1 MRVEPI
7 ERRRIQLQ
15 GLLQGVG
22 FRPFVYRI
30 ATDLGLSGAV
40 WNGPAGVTIEVEGI
54 RPILETFLYRIKQE
68 RPVHAVIDRID
79 SARLDPT
86 GEERFEI
93 RESDLAGVRETS
105 VPPDLATCADCL
117 RETFDPANRRYRYP
131 FTNCTDC
138 GPRFSMI
145 ELLPYDRINTTMRK
159 FPLCEECRNEYE
171 NPANRRFHAE
181 PNACPSCGPHLE
193 LWEADG
199 SVRASHDAALL
210 AAADALRRGMI
221 VAVKGLGGFHLM
233 VDARNEEAVQ
243 RLRRR
248 KVREAKPFAL
258 MFPTLE
264 PVKNA
269 CQISEMEARLL
280 LSPES
285 PIVLLKKSAPSAI
298 AFSVAPDNPYLGIL
312 LPYTPL
318 HHLLMSELGFPV
330 VATSGNRSEEPIC
343 TDENDALRRLAGIA
357 DLFLVHNRPIVRP
370 LDDSVVRVIA
380 ERPLILRRARGYAPL
395 SFDIETN
402 RPLPSDRSLLAVGG
416 YLKSTIAI
424 LAGGRITLSQHL
436 GDIENAETDRTFR
449 QAIADLKRLYDHS
462 PDAVVCDL
470 HPDYR
475 STRFAQ
481 ETGLPLHRVQHHYAH
496 VLSCMAEHR
505 LEGPLLGIAWDGSG
519 LGPDGTLWGGEFLK
533 IDEGS
538 FQRVAHFRTFR
549 LPGGERAMREPRRSA
564 LGLLYESFGE
574 SVFEGRAALSAF
586 NAEERRILKTMLK
599 SGLNAPI
606 TSSAGRL
613 FDAVASLLGLRQTSR
628 FEGEAA
634 MALEF
639 ACEGIE
645 TEEAY
650 PFRIPECGTPKA
662 PLIIDWAP
670 LIEAILGDLEQ
681 SRPIGEIAARFH
693 NTLSEIIVSVAQRI
707 GEEKVVLTGGCFQ
720 NKVLTERAMMRLSA
734 EGFQPYRHQ
743 QIPPN
748 DGGLA
753 AGQILA
759 ALRINQE
766 K

>member
-1 MRVEPI
+1 MKVEPI
-7 ERRRIQLQ
+7 ERRRIQLR

-22 FRPFVYRI
+22 FRPFVFRL

-40 WNGPAGVTIEVEGI
+40 WNRPEGVTIEIEGA
-54 RPILETFLYRIKQE
+54 RPSLEVFLHRIEQE
-68 RPVHAVIDRID
+68 RPVHAVIDQID
-79 SARLDPT
+79 STPLDPI
-86 GEERFEI
+86 GEARFEI
-93 RESDLAGVRETS
+93 RESDRAGVRETS

-117 RETFDPANRRYRYP
+117 RETLDSANRRYRYP

-159 FPLCEECRNEYE
+159 FPLCGECRNEYE
-171 NPANRRFHAE
+171 NRSDRRFHAE
-181 PNACPSCGPHLE
+181 PNACPACGPHLE
-193 LWEADG
+193 LWEPDG
-199 SVRASHDAALL
+199 SVRASHDPALR
-210 AAADALRRGMI
+210 AAADALRQGKI

-243 RLRRR
+243 RLRQR
-248 KVREAKPFAL
+248 KIREAKPFAL
-258 MFPTLE
+258 MFPTLAS
-264 PVKNA
+264 VGTV
-269 CQISEMEARLL
+269 CRLSELEARLL

-285 PIVLLKKSAPSAI
+285 PIVLLKKSVPSAI
-298 AFSVAPDNPYLGIL
+298 AFSVAPDNPYLGVL

-395 SFDIETN
+395 SFQIET
-402 RPLPSDRSLLAVGG
+402 DRSLLAVGG
-416 YLKSTIAI
+416 HLKNTVAI
-424 LAGGRITLSQHL
+424 SAGGKITLSQHL
-436 GDIENAETDRTFR
+436 GDLENAETDQTFR
-449 QAIADLKRLYDHS
+449 QAIADQKKLYHHS

-475 STRFAQ
+475 STQFAR
-481 ETGLPLHRVQHHYAH
+481 ETGLPLHPVQHHYAH
-496 VLSCMAEHR
+496 LLSCMAEHR

-533 IDEGS
+533 IDERS
-538 FQRVAHFRTFR
+538 FQRAAHFRTFR

-564 LGLLYESFGE
+564 LGLLYEQLGGRA
-574 SVFEGRAALSAF
+574 FEGRAALSAF
-586 NAEERRILKTMLK
+586 NAEERRILKKMLET
-599 SGLNAPI
+599 GLNAPL

-639 ACEGIE
+639 ACEGIG

-650 PFRIPECGTPKA
+650 PFRILECRTPKV

-670 LIEAILGDLEQ
+670 LIEAILGDLEH
-681 SRPIGEIAARFH
+681 SRPIGEIAALFH
-693 NTLSEIIVSVAQRI
+693 NTLSEIILSVAQRI

-720 NKVLTERAMMRLSA
+720 NKVLTERAIARLTA

-753 AGQILA
+753 VGQILA

>member
-1 MRVEPI
+1 M
-7 ERRRIQLQ
+7 ERRRIQLK

-22 FRPFVYRI
+22 FRPFVFRL

-40 WNGPAGVTIEVEGI
+40 WNGPEGVTIEIEGA
-54 RPILETFLYRIKQE
+54 RPNLETFLLRIEQE
-68 RPVHAVIDRID
+68 RPIHAVIDRID
-79 SARLDPT
+79 STPLDPI
-86 GEERFEI
+86 GEARFEI
-93 RESDLAGVRETS
+93 RESDCAGARETS

-117 RETFDPANRRYRYP
+117 RETLDPANRRYRYP

-145 ELLPYDRINTTMRK
+145 ESLPYDRSNTTMRH
-159 FPLCEECRNEYE
+159 FPMCDACRMEYE
-171 NPANRRFHAE
+171 NPSDRRFHAE
-181 PNACPSCGPHLE
+181 PNACPACGPHLE
-193 LWEADG
+193 LWEPDG
-199 SVRASHDAALL
+199 RVIASHGPALG
-210 AAADALRRGMI
+210 AAADALRQGKI
-221 VAVKGLGGFHLM
+221 IAVKGLGGFHLM
-233 VDARNEEAVQ
+233 VDAAIEDAVR
-243 RLRRR
+243 RLRAR
-248 KVREAKPFAL
+248 KEREAKPLAL

-264 PVKNA
+264 SIQRA
-269 CQISEMEARLL
+269 CHVSELEAALL
-280 LSPES
+280 HSSEA
-285 PIVLLKKSAPSAI
+285 PIVLLKKLSASHSAI
-298 AFSVAPDNPYLGIL
+298 RNPQSEIALSVAPDNPYLGVL

-380 ERPLILRRARGYAPL
+380 VRPLILRRARGYAPL
-395 SFDIETN
+395 SFQIESN
-402 RPLPSDRSLLAVGG
+402 RSLLAVGG
-416 YLKSTIAI
+416 HLKNTVAI
-424 LAGGRITLSQHL
+424 SAGGKITLSQHL
-436 GDIENAETDRTFR
+436 GDLANAETDRTFR
-449 QAIADLKRLYDHS
+449 QAIADLKKLYHHS

-475 STRFAQ
+475 STQFTR
-481 ETGLPLHRVQHHYAH
+481 ETGLPLWPVQHHYAH
-496 VLSCMAEHR
+496 LLSCMAEHR

-533 IDEGS
+533 IDERS
-538 FQRVAHFRTFR
+538 FQRAAHFRTFR

-564 LGLLYESFGE
+564 LGLLYETFGE
-574 SVFEGRAALSAF
+574 RAFEGRAALSAF
-586 NAEERRILKTMLK
+586 NAEERRILKKMLEA
-599 SGLNAPI
+599 GFNAPL

-613 FDAVASLLGLRQTSR
+613 FDAVASLLGLKQTSR

-639 ACEGIE
+639 SCEGIE

-650 PFRIPECGTPKA
+650 PFRILERGTPKS

-670 LIEAILGDLEQ
+670 LIEAILGELEQ
-681 SRPIGEIAARFH
+681 SRPIGEIAALFH
-693 NTLSEIIVSVAQRI
+693 NTLSEIMVSVARRI

-720 NKVLTERAMMRLSA
+720 NKVLTERAVARLYA

-753 AGQILA
+753 VGQILA
-759 ALRINQE
+759 ALRSQKE
-766 K
+766 R

>member
-7 ERRRIQLQ
+7 ERRRIQLR

-22 FRPFVYRI
+22 FRPFIFRL

-40 WNGPAGVTIEVEGI
+40 WNGPAGVTIEIEGV
-54 RPILETFLYRIKQE
+54 RPNLETFLLRIEQE
-68 RPVHAVIDRID
+68 RPVHAVIDQID
-79 SARLDPT
+79 STPLDPI
-86 GEERFEI
+86 GEARFEI
-93 RESDLAGVRETS
+93 RESDCAGARETS

-131 FTNCTDC
+131 FTNCIDC

-145 ELLPYDRINTTMRK
+145 ESLPYDRINTTMRK
-159 FPLCEECRNEYE
+159 FPLCDNCRSEYE
-171 NPANRRFHAE
+171 NRSDRRFHAE
-181 PNACPSCGPHLE
+181 PNGCPACGPHLE
-193 LWEADG
+193 LWEPDG

-210 AAADALRRGMI
+210 AAADALRLGKI

-243 RLRRR
+243 RLRQR
-248 KVREAKPFAL
+248 KGREAKPFAL
-258 MFPTLE
+258 MFPTLAS
-264 PVKNA
+264 VKTV
-269 CQISEMEARLL
+269 CRLSEREARLL

-298 AFSVAPDNPYLGIL
+298 AFSVAPENPYLGVL

-357 DLFLVHNRPIVRP
+357 DLFLIHNRPIVRP

-380 ERPLILRRARGYAPL
+380 VRPLILRRARGYAPL
-395 SFDIETN
+395 SFQIETN
-402 RPLPSDRSLLAVGG
+402 RSLLAVGG
-416 YLKSTIAI
+416 HLKNTVAI
-424 LAGGRITLSQHL
+424 SAGGKITLSQHL
-436 GDIENAETDRTFR
+436 GDLENAETDRTFR
-449 QAIADLKRLYDHS
+449 QAVADLKKLYHHS

-475 STRFAQ
+475 STQFAR
-481 ETGLPLHRVQHHYAH
+481 EIGLPLHPVQHHYAH
-496 VLSCMAEHR
+496 LLSCMAEHR

-519 LGPDGTLWGGEFLK
+519 LGLDGTLWGGEFLR
-533 IDEGS
+533 IDARS
-538 FQRVAHFRTFR
+538 FQRAAHFRTFR
-549 LPGGERAMREPRRSA
+549 LPGGERTMREPRRSA
-564 LGLLYESFGE
+564 LGLLYEPFGE
-574 SVFEGRAALSAF
+574 RAFEGQAALSAF
-586 NAEERRILKTMLK
+586 NAEERRILKKMLET
-599 SGLNAPI
+599 GLNAPL

-613 FDAVASLLGLRQTSR
+613 FDAVASLLGLKQTSR

-650 PFRIPECGTPKA
+650 PFRILKCGTPA

-693 NTLSEIIVSVAQRI
+693 NTLAEIILSVARRI

-720 NKVLTERAMMRLSA
+720 NKALTEKAVARLSA
-734 EGFQPYRHQ
+734 EGFHPFWHQ

-753 AGQILA
+753 VGQILA

>member
-7 ERRRIQLQ
+7 ERRRIQLK

-22 FRPFVYRI
+22 FRPFVFRL

-40 WNGPAGVTIEVEGI
+40 WNEPAGVTIEIEGA
-54 RPILETFLYRIKQE
+54 RPNLETFLLRIEQE

-79 SARLDPT
+79 STPLDPI
-86 GEERFEI
+86 GEARFEI
-93 RESDLAGVRETS
+93 RESDRAGARETS

-117 RETFDPANRRYRYP
+117 RETLDPANRRYRYP
-131 FTNCTDC
+131 FTNCTHC

-145 ELLPYDRINTTMRK
+145 ESLPYDRANISMRH
-159 FPLCEECRNEYE
+159 FQMCESCRAEYE
-171 NPANRRFHAE
+171 NPADRRFHAE
-181 PNACPSCGPHLE
+181 PNACPACGPHLE
-193 LWEADG
+193 LWEPDG
-199 SVRASHDAALL
+199 AVRASHDAALL
-210 AAADALRRGMI
+210 GAADALRQGKI

-243 RLRRR
+243 RLRQR
-248 KVREAKPFAL
+248 KKREAKPFAL
-258 MFPTLE
+258 IFPTLAS
-264 PVKNA
+264 VGTA
-269 CQISEMEARLL
+269 CRLSELEARLL

-285 PIVLLKKSAPSAI
+285 PIVLLKKSAPSTI
-298 AFSVAPDNPYLGIL
+298 AFSVAPDNPYLGVL

-318 HHLLMSELGFPV
+318 HHLLMAELGFPV

-357 DLFLVHNRPIVRP
+357 DLFLIHNRPIVRP

-380 ERPLILRRARGYAPL
+380 GRPLISRRARGYAPL
-395 SFDIETN
+395 SFQLGTN
-402 RPLPSDRSLLAVGG
+402 RSLLAVGG
-416 YLKSTIAI
+416 HLKNTVAVS
-424 LAGGRITLSQHL
+424 AGGRITLSQHL
-436 GDIENAETDRTFR
+436 GDLDNTETDRTYR
-449 QAIADLKRLYDHS
+449 QAIADLKKLYHHS

-475 STRFAQ
+475 STQFAR
-481 ETGLPLHRVQHHYAH
+481 ETGLPLHPVQHHYAH
-496 VLSCMAEHR
+496 LLSCMAEHR

-519 LGPDGTLWGGEFLK
+519 LGLDGTLWGGEFLK
-533 IDEGS
+533 IDERS
-538 FQRVAHFRTFR
+538 FQRAAHFRTFR

-564 LGLLYESFGE
+564 LGLLYEAFGDRA
-574 SVFEGRAALSAF
+574 FEGRIALSAF
-586 NAEERRILKTMLK
+586 NAEERRILKKMLET
-599 SGLNAPI
+599 GVNAPL
-606 TSSAGRL
+606 TSSVGRL
-613 FDAVASLLGLRQTSR
+613 FDAVASLLGLRQTNR

-650 PFRIPECGTPKA
+650 PFRILERGTPKA

-670 LIEAILGDLEQ
+670 LIESILGELEQ
-681 SRPIGEIAARFH
+681 SCPIGEIAALFH
-693 NTLSEIIVSVAQRI
+693 NTLSEIMVSVARRI

-743 QIPPN
+743 QIPSN

-753 AGQILA
+753 VGQILA

>member
-7 ERRRIQLQ
+7 ERRRIQLR

-22 FRPFVYRI
+22 FRPFVFHL

-40 WNGPAGVTIEVEGI
+40 WNRPEGVTIEIEGI
-54 RPILETFLYRIKQE
+54 RPNLETFLLRIEQE
-68 RPVHAVIDRID
+68 RPVHAVIDQID
-79 SARLDPT
+79 STPLDPI
-86 GEERFEI
+86 GEARFEI
-93 RESDLAGVRETS
+93 RESDRAGVRGTS

-117 RETFDPANRRYRYP
+117 RETLDPANRRYRYP
-131 FTNCTDC
+131 FTNCTHC

-145 ELLPYDRINTTMRK
+145 ELLPYDRINTTMRE

-171 NPANRRFHAE
+171 NPSDRRFHAE
-181 PNACPSCGPHLE
+181 PNACPACGPHLE
-193 LWEADG
+193 LWESDG
-199 SVRASHDAALL
+199 SVRASHDTALL
-210 AAADALRRGMI
+210 AAADALRRGKI

-243 RLRRR
+243 RLRQR
-248 KVREAKPFAL
+248 KIREAKPFAL
-258 MFPTLE
+258 MFPTLAS
-264 PVKNA
+264 VRTV
-269 CQISEMEARLL
+269 CRLSELEARLL

-298 AFSVAPDNPYLGIL
+298 AFSVAPDNPYLGVL

-357 DLFLVHNRPIVRP
+357 DLFLIHNRPIVRP
-370 LDDSVVRVIA
+370 FDDSIVRVIA
-380 ERPLILRRARGYAPL
+380 VRPLILRRARGYAPL
-395 SFDIETN
+395 SFQIETN
-402 RPLPSDRSLLAVGG
+402 RSLLAVGG
-416 YLKSTIAI
+416 HLKNTVAI
-424 LAGGRITLSQHL
+424 SAGGRITLSQHL
-436 GDIENAETDRTFR
+436 GDLENAEADRNFR
-449 QAIADLKRLYDHS
+449 QAIADLERLYHHS

-475 STRFAQ
+475 STQFAR
-481 ETGLPLHRVQHHYAH
+481 ETGLPLHPVQHHYAH

-533 IDEGS
+533 IDERS
-538 FQRVAHFRTFR
+538 FQRAAHFRTFR

-564 LGLLYESFGE
+564 LGLLYEPFGDRA
-574 SVFEGRAALSAF
+574 FEEHAFLIVF

-599 SGLNAPI
+599 TGLNAPL

-613 FDAVASLLGLRQTSR
+613 FDAVASLLGLKQTSR

-650 PFRIPECGTPKA
+650 PFRLLEYGTPNA
-662 PLIIDWAP
+662 PLIVDWAP

-681 SRPIGEIAARFH
+681 SRPIGEIAALFH
-693 NTLSEIIVSVAQRI
+693 NTLAEIIVSVARRI

-720 NKVLTERAMMRLSA
+720 NKVLTERAITRLSA
-734 EGFQPYRHQ
+734 EGFHPFWHQ

-753 AGQILA
+753 VGQILA

>member
-7 ERRRIQLQ
+7 ERRRIQLR

-22 FRPFVYRI
+22 FRPFVFRL

-40 WNGPAGVTIEVEGI
+40 WNRPEGVTIEIEGV
-54 RPILETFLYRIKQE
+54 RPNLETFLLRIEQE
-68 RPVHAVIDRID
+68 RPVHAVIDQID
-79 SARLDPT
+79 STLLDPI
-86 GEERFEI
+86 GEARFEI
-93 RESDLAGVRETS
+93 RESDRAGVSKTS

-117 RETFDPANRRYRYP
+117 RETLDPANRRYRYP
-131 FTNCTDC
+131 FTNCTHC

-145 ELLPYDRINTTMRK
+145 ELLPYDRINTTMRE

-171 NPANRRFHAE
+171 NPSDRRFHAE
-181 PNACPSCGPHLE
+181 PNACPACGPRLE
-193 LWEADG
+193 IWEVDG

-210 AAADALRRGMI
+210 AAADALRLGKI

-243 RLRRR
+243 RLRQR
-248 KVREAKPFAL
+248 KIREAKPFAL
-258 MFPTLE
+258 MFPTLAS
-264 PVKNA
+264 VRTV
-269 CQISEMEARLL
+269 CRLSELEADLL

-298 AFSVAPDNPYLGIL
+298 AFSVAPDNPYLGVL

-357 DLFLVHNRPIVRP
+357 DLFLIHNRPIVRP

-380 ERPLILRRARGYAPL
+380 ERPLIVRRARGYAPL
-395 SFDIETN
+395 SFQIETN
-402 RPLPSDRSLLAVGG
+402 RSLLAVGG
-416 YLKSTIAI
+416 HLKNTVAI
-424 LAGGRITLSQHL
+424 SAGGRITLSQHL
-436 GDIENAETDRTFR
+436 GDLENAETDQTFR
-449 QAIADLKRLYDHS
+449 QAIADLKKLYHHS

-475 STRFAQ
+475 STQFAR
-481 ETGLPLHRVQHHYAH
+481 ETGLPLHPVQHHYAH
-496 VLSCMAEHR
+496 LLSCMAEHR

-519 LGPDGTLWGGEFLK
+519 LGLDGTLWGGEFLR
-533 IDEGS
+533 IDARS

-564 LGLLYESFGE
+564 LGLLYEPFGE
-574 SVFEGRAALSAF
+574 RAFEGRAALSAF
-586 NAEERRILKTMLK
+586 NAEERRILKTMLE
-599 SGLNAPI
+599 SGLNAPL
-606 TSSAGRL
+606 TSSVGRL

-650 PFRIPECGTPKA
+650 PFRILECGTPKA

-670 LIEAILGDLEQ
+670 LIEAILGDLEH
-681 SRPIGEIAARFH
+681 SRPIGEIAALFH
-693 NTLSEIIVSVAQRI
+693 NTLSEIIVSVARRI

-720 NKVLTERAMMRLSA
+720 NKVLTERAITRLSA

-753 AGQILA
+753 VGQILA

>member
-7 ERRRIQLQ
+7 ERRRIQLR

-22 FRPFVYRI
+22 FRPFIFRL

-40 WNGPAGVTIEVEGI
+40 WNGPAGVTIEIEGA
-54 RPILETFLYRIKQE
+54 RPNLETFLLRIEQE
-68 RPVHAVIDRID
+68 RPVHAVIDQID
-79 SARLDPT
+79 STPLDPI
-86 GEERFEI
+86 GEARFEI
-93 RESDLAGVRETS
+93 RESDRAGARETS

-117 RETFDPANRRYRYP
+117 RETLDPANRRYRYP

-145 ELLPYDRINTTMRK
+145 ELLPYDRINTTMRE

-171 NPANRRFHAE
+171 NRSDRRFHAE
-181 PNACPSCGPHLE
+181 PNACPACGPHLE
-193 LWEADG
+193 LWESDG
-199 SVRASHDAALL
+199 SVRASHDPALR
-210 AAADALRRGMI
+210 AAADALRQGKI

-243 RLRRR
+243 RLRQR
-248 KVREAKPFAL
+248 KIREAKPFAL
-258 MFPTLE
+258 IFPTLAS
-264 PVKNA
+264 VGAVCRLSKL
-269 CQISEMEARLL
+269 EARLL

-298 AFSVAPDNPYLGIL
+298 ASSVAPDNPYLGVL

-357 DLFLVHNRPIVRP
+357 DLFLIHNRPIVRP

-395 SFDIETN
+395 SFQIETN
-402 RPLPSDRSLLAVGG
+402 RSLLAVGG
-416 YLKSTIAI
+416 HLKNTVAI
-424 LAGGRITLSQHL
+424 SAGGKITLSQHL
-436 GDIENAETDRTFR
+436 GDLENAETDQTFR
-449 QAIADLKRLYDHS
+449 QAVADLKKLYHHS

-475 STRFAQ
+475 STQFAR
-481 ETGLPLHRVQHHYAH
+481 ETGLPLQPVQHHYAH
-496 VLSCMAEHR
+496 LLSCMAEHR
-505 LEGPLLGIAWDGSG
+505 LEGALLGIAWDGSG
-519 LGPDGTLWGGEFLK
+519 LGPDGTLWGGEFLR
-533 IDEGS
+533 IDERS
-538 FQRVAHFRTFR
+538 FQRAAHFRTFR

-564 LGLLYESFGE
+564 LGLLYEPFGDRAFEE
-574 SVFEGRAALSAF
+574 SAFLIVF

-599 SGLNAPI
+599 SGLNAPL
-606 TSSAGRL
+606 TSSVGRL

-650 PFRIPECGTPKA
+650 PFRILECGTPKA

-670 LIEAILGDLEQ
+670 LIEAILGELEH
-681 SRPIGEIAARFH
+681 SRPTGEIAVLFH
-693 NTLSEIIVSVAQRI
+693 NTLSEIIVSVARRI

-753 AGQILA
+753 VGQILA
-759 ALRINQE
+759 ALRIDQE

>member
-7 ERRRIQLQ
+7 ERRRIQLR

-22 FRPFVYRI
+22 FRPFVFRL

-40 WNGPAGVTIEVEGI
+40 WNRPEGVTIEIEGV
-54 RPILETFLYRIKQE
+54 RPNLETFLLRIERE

-79 SARLDPT
+79 NTPLEPI

-93 RESDLAGVRETS
+93 RESDHGGAREAS
-105 VPPDLATCADCL
+105 ILPDLATCADCL
-117 RETFDPANRRYRYP
+117 REIFDPDDRRYRYP
-131 FTNCTDC
+131 FTNCTHC

-145 ELLPYDRINTTMRK
+145 ESLPYDRINTTMRE

-171 NPANRRFHAE
+171 NPSDRRFHAE
-181 PNACPSCGPHLE
+181 PNACPACGPHLE
-193 LWEADG
+193 LWEPDG
-199 SVRASHDAALL
+199 ALRASHDEALL
-210 AAADALRRGMI
+210 AAADALRQGKI

-243 RLRRR
+243 RLRQR
-248 KVREAKPFAL
+248 KIREAKPFAL
-258 MFPTLE
+258 MFPTPASVGTVCRLSELE
-264 PVKNA
+264 
-269 CQISEMEARLL
+269 SHLL

-285 PIVLLKKSAPSAI
+285 PIVLLKKSASSAI
-298 AFSVAPDNPYLGIL
+298 ALSVAPDNPYLGVL

-318 HHLLMSELGFPV
+318 HHLLMAELGFPV

-357 DLFLVHNRPIVRP
+357 DLFLIHNRPIVRP

-380 ERPLILRRARGYAPL
+380 VRPLILRRARGYAPL
-395 SFDIETN
+395 SFQIETN
-402 RPLPSDRSLLAVGG
+402 RSLLAVGG
-416 YLKSTIAI
+416 HLKNTVAI
-424 LAGGRITLSQHL
+424 SAGGRITLSQHL
-436 GDIENAETDRTFR
+436 GDLENAETDQTFR
-449 QAIADLKRLYDHS
+449 QAIADLKKLYHHS

-475 STRFAQ
+475 STQFAR
-481 ETGLPLHRVQHHYAH
+481 ETGLPLCPVQHHYAH
-496 VLSCMAEHR
+496 LLSCMAEHR
-505 LEGPLLGIAWDGSG
+505 LEGALLGIAWDGSG

-533 IDEGS
+533 IDERS

-564 LGLLYESFGE
+564 LGLLYETFGDRA
-574 SVFEGRAALSAF
+574 FEGRAALSAF
-586 NAEERRILKTMLK
+586 NAEERRILKKMLET
-599 SGLNAPI
+599 GLNAPL

-613 FDAVASLLGLRQTSR
+613 FDAVASLLGLKQTSR

-650 PFRIPECGTPKA
+650 PFRILERGTPKS

-670 LIEAILGDLEQ
+670 LIEAILGELEQ
-681 SRPIGEIAARFH
+681 SRPIGEIAAFFH
-693 NTLSEIIVSVAQRI
+693 NTLSEIMVSVARRI

-753 AGQILA
+753 VGQILA